1 MLLSST
7 RYSST
12 DKQNAAAE
20 AGEKGEAAIGCTRG
34 RIDGGR
40 FRRLPNPPGRAMTA
54 ICLPMPTAEQER
66 VAFGNDFNP
75 AKTLNGA
82 IALAAA
88 GDLAGPAVAL
98 MRAVFACPA
107 ADARLREAM
116 IVRTAVRL
124 NCIYAVHASTRIA
137 LNSGFSKTEVEAL
150 TADGPVAG
158 IDPDIVL
165 IARMADDIA
174 DRATLEEDSLEVAI
188 ERWGVDNTRKLILM
202 LSWFNLVNR
211 YESACRVPIDSDE
224 KLARSSGPI

>member
-1 MLLSST
+1 M
-7 RYSST
+7 T
-12 DKQNAAAE
+12 D
-20 AGEKGEAAIGCTRG
+20 
-34 RIDGGR
+34 
-40 FRRLPNPPGRAMTA
+40 
-54 ICLPMPTAEQER
+54 ICLPMPTAEEAR
-66 VAFGNDFNP
+66 AAFGVDFNP
-75 AKTLNGA
+75 DKTLNGA

-98 MRAVFACPA
+98 MKAVFACRA

-124 NCIYAVHASTRIA
+124 NCIYAVRASTCIA
-137 LNSGFSKTEVEAL
+137 LNSGLSKTEVEAL
-150 TADGPVAG
+150 TADDPVAG

-174 DRATLEEDSLEVAI
+174 DRATFEADFLEAAI

-211 YESACRVPIDSDE
+211 YDSACGVSSDSDE

>member
-1 MLLSST
+1 M
-7 RYSST
+7 T
-12 DKQNAAAE
+12 D
-20 AGEKGEAAIGCTRG
+20 
-34 RIDGGR
+34 
-40 FRRLPNPPGRAMTA
+40 
-54 ICLPMPTAEQER
+54 ICLPMPTTEEAR
-66 VAFGNDFNP
+66 AVLGSDFNP
-75 AKTLNGA
+75 DKTLNGVVS
-82 IALAAA
+82 LAAA

-98 MRAVFACPA
+98 MRAVFACSA

-137 LNSGFSKTEVEAL
+137 LISGLSKTEVEAL
-150 TADGPVAG
+150 TADGPVTG
-158 IDPDIVL
+158 IDSAVVL

-174 DRATLEEDSLEVAI
+174 DNATLGDDLLKAAI

-211 YESACRVPIDSDE
+211 YESACRVPSDSDE

>member
-1 MLLSST
+1 
-7 RYSST
+7 
-12 DKQNAAAE
+12 
-20 AGEKGEAAIGCTRG
+20 
-34 RIDGGR
+34 
-40 FRRLPNPPGRAMTA
+40 MTN
-54 ICLPMPTAEQER
+54 IYFPMPTAEEAQA
-66 VAFGNDFNP
+66 AFGNDFNP
-75 AKTLNGA
+75 DKTLNGA

-88 GDLAGPAVAL
+88 GDLAAPALML

-107 ADARLREAM
+107 ADARSREAM

-137 LNSGFSKTEVEAL
+137 LNNGLSKTEVDAL

-158 IDPDIVL
+158 IDPNIIL

-174 DRATLEEDSLEVAI
+174 DRANLREDLLETAI

-211 YESACRVPIDSDE
+211 YESACRVPMDSDE
-224 KLARSSGPI
+224 KLTQSSGPI

>member
-1 MLLSST
+1 M
-7 RYSST
+7 T
-12 DKQNAAAE
+12 D
-20 AGEKGEAAIGCTRG
+20 
-34 RIDGGR
+34 
-40 FRRLPNPPGRAMTA
+40 
-54 ICLPMPTAEQER
+54 ICLPPPTAEEAR
-66 VAFGNDFNP
+66 AIFGDDFNP
-75 AKTLNGA
+75 DNTLNGA

-88 GDLAGPAVAL
+88 GDLAGPAIVL

-107 ADARLREAM
+107 ANAKLREAM
-116 IVRTAVRL
+116 ILRTAARL

-137 LNSGFSKTEVEAL
+137 LNSGLSKTEVEAL

-174 DRATLEEDSLEVAI
+174 DRATLGEDLLEAAI
-188 ERWGVDNTRKLILM
+188 ERCGVDNTRKLILM

-224 KLARSSGPI
+224 RLARSSGPT

>member
-1 MLLSST
+1 MANHS
-7 RYSST
+7 
-12 DKQNAAAE
+12 N
-20 AGEKGEAAIGCTRG
+20 
-34 RIDGGR
+34 DG
-40 FRRLPNPPGRAMTA
+40 AMGANFLKKWERSMTN
-54 ICLPMPTAEQER
+54 IYLPMPTAEETQA
-66 VAFGNDFNP
+66 AFGNDFNP
-75 AKTLNGA
+75 DKTLNGA

-88 GDLAGPAVAL
+88 GDLARPALML

-137 LNSGFSKTEVEAL
+137 LNSGLSKIEVDAL

-174 DRATLEEDSLEVAI
+174 DRANLREDLLETAI

-211 YESACRVPIDSDE
+211 YESACRVPMDSEE
-224 KLARSSGPI
+224 KLTQSSGPI

>member
-1 MLLSST
+1 MANHSH
-7 RYSST
+7 
-12 DKQNAAAE
+12 
-20 AGEKGEAAIGCTRG
+20 
-34 RIDGGR
+34 DGALCANFLKKWER
-40 FRRLPNPPGRAMTA
+40 SMTN
-54 ICLPMPTAEQER
+54 IYLPMPTAEETQA
-66 VAFGNDFNP
+66 AFGNDFNP
-75 AKTLNGA
+75 DKTLNGA

-88 GDLAGPAVAL
+88 GDLARPALML

-137 LNSGFSKTEVEAL
+137 LNSGLLKIEVDAL
-150 TADGPVAG
+150 IADGPVAG

-174 DRATLEEDSLEVAI
+174 DRANLREDLLETAI

-211 YESACRVPIDSDE
+211 YESACRVPMDSEE
-224 KLARSSGPI
+224 KLTQSSGPI

>member
-1 MLLSST
+1 M
-7 RYSST
+7 T
-12 DKQNAAAE
+12 D
-20 AGEKGEAAIGCTRG
+20 
-34 RIDGGR
+34 
-40 FRRLPNPPGRAMTA
+40 
-54 ICLPMPTAEQER
+54 ICLPPPTAEEAR
-66 VAFGNDFNP
+66 AIFGDDFNP
-75 AKTLNGA
+75 DKTLNGA
-82 IALAAA
+82 ISLAAA
-88 GDLAGPAVAL
+88 GDLAGPAIAL
-98 MRAVFACPA
+98 MRAIFTCPA

-174 DRATLEEDSLEVAI
+174 DRANLGVDLLEAAI
-188 ERWGVDNTRKLILM
+188 GRWGVCNTRKLILM

-211 YESACRVPIDSDE
+211 FESACRVPSDSDE
-224 KLARSSGPI
+224 KLARSSGPT